1 MAQSQ
6 LMDALE
12 ADRDVP
18 ETVRC
23 FASLGAFG
31 AHTHNEERD
40 LHRWLKNLH
49 QISLEPYYI
58 KLEVEVGASEI
69 VFLFVAMCMLTFTL
83 RPFVAQLQVYGQLR

>member
-58 KLEVEVGASEI
+58 KLEVEGGASEI
-69 VFLFVAMCMLTFTL
+69 VFFIRCHVHANLYPSTL
-83 RPFVAQLQVYGQLR
+83 RRSTSSLWAA

>member
-1 MAQSQ
+1 
-6 LMDALE
+6 MDALE

-69 VFLFVAMCMLTFTL
+69 FFYSLPCACYPL
-83 RPFVAQLQVYGQLR
+83 PFDPSSLNFKFMGSLGEQLP